1 MVAPRYDI
9 RKVERV
15 VKRGQIRKPRTG
27 ERINRRKAKLKAK
40 RRRQRA
46 RAQG

>member
-1 MVAPRYDI
+1 M
-9 RKVERV
+9 
-15 VKRGQIRKPRTG
+15 KRAKRHARTA

-40 RRRQRA
+40 RRRQRT

>member
-1 MVAPRYDI
+1 M
-9 RKVERV
+9 
-15 VKRGQIRKPRTG
+15 KRAKERKPRTG
-27 ERINRRKAKLKAK
+27 ERAARHKAKLKAK

>member
-1 MVAPRYDI
+1 L
-9 RKVERV
+9 EHV
-15 VKRGQIRKPRTG
+15 VKRAKVRKPRTG
-27 ERINRRKAKLKAK
+27 ERSNRRKAKLKAK